1 MPNTAGNNPGN
12 NLDNGSNNL
21 ADKAV
26 TPAYA
31 TASPSLTKRPKLT
44 PNKQQ
49 ALLWYVLSLV
59 VIGLDQWTKWLAEL
73 KLNFHEPV
81 AVIEPILNWTL
92 AYNYGAAFSFL
103 ADQGGWQKWFFAGLS
118 LAMSLFLVWY
128 LTRAPRQAKLLNVGL
143 ALILGGAIGNLIDRV
158 RIGKVI
164 DFIHVHYADVWHYP
178 IFNVADIAICVGVAI
193 VVIDMLFLEGKRNA
207 KYQA

>member
-1 MPNTAGNNPGN
+1 MPNPTSGNNP
-12 NLDNGSNNL
+12 DNGSSNL
-21 ADKAV
+21 SNQTG

-31 TASPSLTKRPKLT
+31 TASPSLTKRPKLI
-44 PNKQQ
+44 PNKQR
-49 ALLWYVLSLV
+49 ALLWYVLSLI

-118 LAMSLFLVWY
+118 LAMSLFLVIY
-128 LTRAPRQAKLLNVGL
+128 LTRAPRQAKLLNIGL